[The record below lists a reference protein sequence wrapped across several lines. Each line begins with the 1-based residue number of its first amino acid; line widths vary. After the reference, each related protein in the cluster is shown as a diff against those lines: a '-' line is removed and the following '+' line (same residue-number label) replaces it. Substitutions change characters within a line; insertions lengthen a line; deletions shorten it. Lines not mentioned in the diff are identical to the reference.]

1 MFSMAIPQSEP
12 ELVQLNQFLAQHRV
26 VHLEKRLV
34 ERDGV
39 PYWVF
44 LVEYAG
50 AGNGN
55 RGAVSSRS
63 VSANVPD
70 YRDRFKEP
78 AELRLFYRLK
88 DERKRLATAAGVDLF
103 VVFSNEQLAQMVE
116 RKVVTLEAMGEI
128 EQIGEARLKRY
139 GGAMLAVLQKFIRN
153 GAVLLE
159 AASDGAS
166 PDAGDAPQEKVPSVE
181 NSP

>member
-50 AGNGN
+50 ALNGN
-55 RGAVSSRS
+55 RGTAPSRS
-63 VSANVPD
+63 MPMNLPD
-70 YRDRFKEP
+70 YRDRFKDP
-78 AELRLFYRLK
+78 AELKLFYRLK

-139 GGAMLAVLQKFIRN
+139 GSAMLAILQKFIRD
-153 GAVLLE
+153 GAVSQE
-159 AASDGAS
+159 PTSEGKTTDAS
-166 PDAGDAPQEKVPSVE
+166 PEETASQEVS
-181 NSP
+181 S